1 MSPIETLVRSAD
13 TWVGRGLVVP
23 SLPPMQTVVAGAEPL
38 GAAPYPIPTGAMFVD
53 PVAGLDA
60 NPGTI
65 ESPKQTLVAAS
76 QAIKAS
82 GTIETPATVVLRGG
96 VYHEGAYQPGNGYVL
111 RWQAYPGEVVW
122 LDGSSV
128 VAGPWT
134 DNGNGTY
141 TAAYAAPAVPDLGTD
156 NIGDDPNAL
165 LPDMCFFDGSELLQV
180 ADGATPAAGQFSVNR
195 TTNML
200 TIASNPAGHE
210 VRVSDIVYL
219 TTSGSRI
226 DMLGIGIRRYRC
238 ATNTLHTGIYF
249 GGTSAGTIIENVRF
263 EQMGRNALYVGK
275 NNTTVRQCTF
285 LRIGQTAILGDNC
298 SDLLIEQCHIRQ
310 TDTGKWKAQP
320 TSGAIK
326 ITVARRPVIRRNY
339 LTESHN
345 GNMIWLDVSCTQVD
359 VYGNHVDGTAVGSAT
374 YSDSG
379 ICYEECDG
387 GYWDGVQ
394 YTSRIVGNTVIN
406 CHKAIVVAASG
417 NVTVSNNTIG
427 AKWAATATAQAVLV
441 LQDRDVNSGVQ
452 APFAACPWWNV
463 GVEVLNNVITA
474 QANGWQLLA
483 YDSQNEVPRTRA
495 IAAGLGSA
503 SGQQIGG
510 AMLSRVEGNLFAP
523 ASGSSASGSIMATVG
538 RADGVRINL
547 NTPAELGGVQAT
559 YGLTG
564 QVGANT
570 QGTVPDHDTAAPI
583 PAAYAALVGLAPG
596 TRHVGNPL
604 PAPVVEE

>member
-23 SLPPMQTVVAGAEPL
+23 SLPLMQMVVAGAEAL
-38 GAAPYPIPTGAMFVD
+38 GSALYSIPTGAMFVD
-53 PVAGLDA
+53 PATGLDTNA
-60 NPGTI
+60 GTI
-65 ESPKQTLVAAS
+65 ESPKRTLIAAS
-76 QAIKAS
+76 QAIRAS
-82 GTIETPATVVLRGG
+82 GTTEAPATVVLRGG

-128 VAGPWT
+128 VAGSWT

-141 TAAYAAPAVPDLGTD
+141 TAAYVAPAVPDLGTD

-180 ADGATPAAGQFSVNR
+180 ADGATPAVGQFSVNR
-195 TTNML
+195 TTNTL

-210 VRVSDIVYL
+210 VRVSDLVYL

-310 TDTGKWKAQP
+310 TDTGKWKTQP

-339 LTESHN
+339 LVESHN

-359 VYGNHVDGTAVGSAT
+359 VYGNYIDGTATGSVT

-427 AKWAATATAQAVLV
+427 AKWAATATAQAILV

-523 ASGSSASGSIMATVG
+523 ASGSSASGSIMATIG

-583 PAAYAALVGLAPG
+583 PSPIASLIGLAVG
-596 TRHVGNPL
+596 SRYIGNPL